1 MPKILILYT
10 KIGGGHKSTAES
22 VCAELKN
29 SLGESVTIQ
38 MLDMLENN
46 NEINSGTKRIN
57 IGRILEDNYTFSTT
71 KLPFLWSLTVIIL
84 KLKWIV
90 KLCYWLFETKF
101 SYNIDGAIIRFQPD
115 IVICTYY
122 GGAEYIAKNFK
133 IKTFTVVSDIFTP
146 HPAWFRQDT
155 DNNYLVLSDQAKSI
169 GIKQGAKNIHNI
181 GLCFNDKFQQK
192 MTNDQILDFKRS
204 NNIDLDKKLIL
215 AIGGG
220 SGFPKA
226 KKLLQEYLKSYIDA
240 QLVIICGRDEN
251 LKTELETE
259 LENIVVKSNKSNIR
273 ILGFSTQVY
282 EWINCTD
289 IVIAKSGPAT
299 ILEVVALNKPL
310 FLIHYIWEQEQ
321 GNMQWIVNNN
331 LGIYEP
337 NPRLMIEQIQQYLK
351 GNIHFDQLEIKNNL
365 SEISRI
371 VDGI

>member
-29 SLGESVTIQ
+29 SLCESVTIQ

-84 KLKWIV
+84 KLKWIA
-90 KLCYWLFETKF
+90 KLCYWLFESKF
-101 SYNIDGAIIRFQPD
+101 SYNIDGAIARFKPD

-122 GGAEYIAKNFK
+122 AGSEYVAKNFK
-133 IKTFTVVSDIFTP
+133 IKTLTIVSDIFSP

-169 GIKQGAKNIHNI
+169 GINQGAKTIHNI
-181 GLCFNDKFQQK
+181 GLCFNPRFQQK
-192 MTNDQILDFKRS
+192 MINDQILDFKIA
-204 NNIDLDKKLIL
+204 NNIDLNKKLIL

-226 KKLLQEYLKSYIDA
+226 KELLQQYLQSDIDA

-251 LKTELETE
+251 LKTELE
-259 LENIVVKSNKSNIR
+259 NIVVKANKSNIR
-273 ILGFSTQVY
+273 ILGFSAQVY
-282 EWINCTD
+282 EWINCAD
-289 IVIAKSGPAT
+289 IVVAKSGPAT

-337 NPRLMIEQIQQYLK
+337 NPRIMMQQIQQYLK
-351 GNIHFDQLEIKNNL
+351 DDIRFDQLVIKNNL

-371 VDGI
+371 VDRI